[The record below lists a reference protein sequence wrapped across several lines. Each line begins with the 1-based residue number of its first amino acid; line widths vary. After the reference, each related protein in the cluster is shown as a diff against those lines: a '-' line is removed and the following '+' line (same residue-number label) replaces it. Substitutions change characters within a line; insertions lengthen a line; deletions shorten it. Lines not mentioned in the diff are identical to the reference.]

1 MMRIDRKK
9 AAGRTAVGRAAV
21 GRAAGAL
28 ACSALTLSLLAGC
41 VDQSGS
47 ADGQTGSVDTAAGSA
62 GSVETLLEITDPQ
75 EKAAVE
81 AAKAKGAARGG
92 EPRITAPSPATADI
106 CDRLEL
112 DLVGVC
118 TSTISSL
125 PERYAEVE
133 QV

>member
-9 AAGRTAVGRAAV
+9 AAGRTAVGRTAV

-28 ACSALTLSLLAGC
+28 ACGALTLSLLAGC

-47 ADGQTGSVDTAAGSA
+47 A
-62 GSVETLLEITDPQ
+62 
-75 EKAAVE
+75 AVE
-81 AAKAKGAARGG
+81 AAKAKVAAMGE
-92 EPRITAPSPATADI
+92 EPRIIATSPATADI

-125 PERYAEVE
+125 PER
-133 QV
+133 

>member
-9 AAGRTAVGRAAV
+9 AAGRTAVGGAAV

-47 ADGQTGSVDTAAGSA
+47 ADGQTGSADTAAGSA

-75 EKAAVE
+75 ERAAVE
-81 AAKAKGAARGG
+81 SAKAKVAAMGE
-92 EPRITAPSPATADI
+92 EPRI
-106 CDRLEL
+106 DRKS
-112 DLVGVC
+112 VV
-118 TSTISSL
+118 
-125 PERYAEVE
+125 
-133 QV
+133 